1 MLVKAKPTNN
11 CNTRNSNNLEVYE
24 EKDFTCS
31 ELLDF
36 IGKCRGE
43 HHRDPLP
50 LVRHVPT
57 ADNIADGFVETHVQ
71 ESISFV
77 EDQKPDLIKGD
88 FATSQE
94 ILYTTWRAD
103 QFVSPYRF
111 HCLWRHL

>member
-50 LVRHVPT
+50 IVRHVPT
-57 ADNIADGFVETHVQ
+57 AEANQNELKLLGT
-71 ESISFV
+71 ESLVF
-77 EDQKPDLIKGD
+77 KL
-88 FATSQE
+88 
-94 ILYTTWRAD
+94 LR
-103 QFVSPYRF
+103 
-111 HCLWRHL
+111 